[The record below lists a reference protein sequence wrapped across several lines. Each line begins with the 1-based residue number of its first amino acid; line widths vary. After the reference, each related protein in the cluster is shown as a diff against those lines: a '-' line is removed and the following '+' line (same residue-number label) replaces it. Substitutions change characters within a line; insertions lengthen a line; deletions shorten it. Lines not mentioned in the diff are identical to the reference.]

1 MEYLLKKL
9 KKNFG
14 LTNTC
19 EVMARRPG
27 VVDAASRLAP
37 LAEHLETNGFVPVR
51 DAMVLYG
58 TKRRDEVLAVVGRRL
73 NVTLVQTHAD
83 ASPSDVVR

>member
-1 MEYLLKKL
+1 
-9 KKNFG
+9 
-14 LTNTC
+14 
-19 EVMARRPG
+19 MARRPG
-27 VVDAASRLAP
+27 DVDRASRLAP
-37 LAEHLETNGFVPVR
+37 LAEYLARYGFVPVR

-73 NVTLVQTHAD
+73 NVTLVQTTAD

>member
-1 MEYLLKKL
+1 
-9 KKNFG
+9 
-14 LTNTC
+14 
-19 EVMARRPG
+19 MARRPG
-27 VVDAASRLAP
+27 DVDRASRLAP
-37 LAEHLETNGFVPVR
+37 LAEYLERYGFVPVR

-73 NVTLVQTHAD
+73 KVTLVQTTAD

>member
-1 MEYLLKKL
+1 MYRGVVQ
-9 KKNFG
+9 KKNRG
-14 LTNTC
+14 ITNTA
-19 EVMARRPG
+19 MARRPG
-27 VVDAASRLAP
+27 VIDAASRLAP
-37 LAEHLETNGFVPVR
+37 LAEHLETHGFVPVR

-73 NVTLVQTHAD
+73 NVTLVQTQSD

>member
-1 MEYLLKKL
+1 MCLP
-9 KKNFG
+9 
-14 LTNTC
+14 
-19 EVMARRPG
+19 VMARRPG

>member
-1 MEYLLKKL
+1 VPSSKKEHRI
-9 KKNFG
+9 NEHFRDG
-14 LTNTC
+14 D
-19 EVMARRPG
+19 
-27 VVDAASRLAP
+27 VDRASRLAP
-37 LAEHLETNGFVPVR
+37 LAEHLERYGFVPVR

-73 NVTLVQTHAD
+73 NVTLVQTTAD

>member
-1 MEYLLKKL
+1 
-9 KKNFG
+9 
-14 LTNTC
+14 
-19 EVMARRPG
+19 MARRPG

-73 NVTLVQTHAD
+73 NVTLVQTALHAVLRLHGEVRKPPQRHG
-83 ASPSDVVR
+83 PSWGQTTRRAQ